1 MEIHLLSESKDGSII
16 RRKYS
21 CPCGR
26 GIIEEEQYYTPGHRD
41 TFVQLRCKE
50 CKKHYSIQFGDSH
63 TKWKLYHDYTTY
75 YNKDI
80 KGGLKMNN
88 LAVKTFS
95 VLRDLFF
102 DEAGN
107 PIKFEL
113 REKRNT
119 QDDPFD
125 EYIAASLDDQLRH
138 VGAYCQRS
146 SGPLISP
153 DMAVVKTGID
163 LSDSSITNNPDAIIG
178 IEVKKLERG
187 NNGGIA
193 RPTGM
198 DYNSTPP
205 CGRVRIYTADDKPLI
220 IKGFYLFACLEAD
233 NNGKNYVSAMCLCDG
248 SILND
253 DFDLYMQITG
263 SREKGIN
270 IGTYGDGANRNR
282 PMLLFSNPLGSEL
295 LDHRITL
302 ISGLDLLG
310 DVGNIELAWRF
321 IRKDTQGADH
331 TFFVYMDE
339 RDFPNNHRVTDVIEP
354 FPVPRNRVSETQG
367 RGKFRLQAYY
377 ERLNAIWEGNHNN

>member
-1 MEIHLLSESKDGSII
+1 MEVRLLSEYKDGNII

-26 GIIEEEQYYTPGHRD
+26 GVIDEEQDYTPGHRD
-41 TFVQLRCKE
+41 AFVSIRCKHCRE
-50 CKKHYSIQFGDSH
+50 HYSIHYGNSH
-63 TKWKLYHDYTTY
+63 TKWKLYRDYTTY
-75 YNKDI
+75 YK
-80 KGGLKMNN
+80 KGIMEGTTMNN
-88 LAVKTFS
+88 LAAKTFS
-95 VLRDLFF
+95 VLRDMFF
-102 DEAGN
+102 DGAGN
-107 PIKFEL
+107 PIRFEL

-125 EYIAASLDDQLRH
+125 EYIAASLNEQLQRM
-138 VGAYCQRS
+138 GAYCQRS

-153 DMAVVKTGID
+153 DMAVIKAGID
-163 LSDSSITNNPDAIIG
+163 LNDSSIVNNPNAIIG

-205 CGRVRIYTADDKPLI
+205 CGRVRIYTADDEPLI
-220 IKGFYLFACLEAD
+220 VKGYYLFACLEVD
-233 NNGKNYVSAMCLCDG
+233 QNGKYYVSAMCLCDG

-282 PMLLFSNPLGSEL
+282 PMLIFSNPLGSDL
-295 LDHRITL
+295 LDHRMTL
-302 ISGLDLLG
+302 ISGLDLVG

-321 IRKDTQGADH
+321 IRKDAQGTDH
-331 TFFVYMDE
+331 TFFTYMDG
-339 RDFPNNHRVTDVIEP
+339 RDIPSNHQVVDVVEP

-367 RGKFRLQAYY
+367 RGKFRLLRYY
-377 ERLNAIWEGNHNN
+377 EELSSLWEGNHNN

>member
-1 MEIHLLSESKDGSII
+1 MEIHLLSESNDGCII
-16 RRKYS
+16 RRRYS
-21 CPCGR
+21 CPCGM
-26 GIIEEEQYYTPGHRD
+26 GIIDEEQDYTPGHRD
-41 TFVQLRCKE
+41 AFVSIRCKQCE
-50 CKKHYSIQFGDSH
+50 KHYSIRYGTSQ
-63 TKWKLYHDYTTY
+63 TKWALYHDYTTY
-75 YNKDI
+75 YK
-80 KGGLKMNN
+80 KSVLEGMKMTN
-88 LAVKTFS
+88 LAAKAFA
-95 VLRDLFF
+95 VLRNMFF

-107 PIKFEL
+107 PIRFEL

-125 EYIAASLDDQLRH
+125 EYIAASLNDQLQR

-153 DMAVVKTGID
+153 DMAVIKAGID
-163 LSDSSITNNPDAIIG
+163 FTDSSIVNNPEAIIG

-205 CGRVRIYTADDKPLI
+205 CGRVRIYTADDEPLI
-220 IKGFYLFACLEAD
+220 IKGYYLFACLEVD
-233 NNGKNYVSAMCLCDG
+233 HDGKYFVSAMCLCDG

-263 SREKGIN
+263 AREKGIN

-282 PMLLFSNPLGSEL
+282 PMLIFSNPLGSSL
-295 LDHRITL
+295 LDHRMTL
-302 ISGLDLLG
+302 ISGLDLIG
-310 DVGNIELAWRF
+310 NVGNIELAWRF
-321 IRKDTQGADH
+321 IRKDAQGTDH
-331 TFFVYMDE
+331 TFYTYMDG
-339 RDFPNNHRVTDVIEP
+339 RDIPNDHQVTDVLEP

-367 RGKFRLQAYY
+367 RGKFRLLRYY
-377 ERLNAIWEGNHNN
+377 GS

>member
-1 MEIHLLSESKDGSII
+1 MEIHLLSESKDGNII

-26 GIIEEEQYYTPGHRD
+26 GIIQEEQDYTPGHRD
-41 TFVQLRCKE
+41 AFVSILCEQCQE
-50 CKKHYSIQFGDSH
+50 HYSIRYGDGH

-75 YNKDI
+75 FK
-80 KGGLKMNN
+80 KGISEGTKMNN
-88 LAVKTFS
+88 LAAKTFT
-95 VLRDLFF
+95 VLRNMFF

-107 PIKFEL
+107 PRRFEL

-125 EYIAASLDDQLRH
+125 EYIAASLDEQLQRM
-138 VGAYCQRS
+138 GAYCQRS

-153 DMAVVKTGID
+153 DMAVIKAGISFD
-163 LSDSSITNNPDAIIG
+163 DSNIVNNPDAIIG

-205 CGRVRIYTADDKPLI
+205 CGRVRVYTADDEPLI
-220 IKGFYLFACLEAD
+220 IKGYYLFACLEVD
-233 NNGKNYVSAMCLCDG
+233 NDGKYFVSAMCLCDG

-253 DFDLYMQITG
+253 DFELYMQITG

-282 PMLLFSNPLGSEL
+282 PMLIFSNPLGSDL
-295 LDHRITL
+295 LDHRMTL
-302 ISGLDLLG
+302 ISGLDLVG
-310 DVGNIELAWRF
+310 NVGNIELAWRF
-321 IRKDTQGADH
+321 IRKDANGVDH
-331 TFFVYMDE
+331 TFFTYMDG
-339 RDFPNNHRVTDVIEP
+339 RDIPGNHHVSDVVEP

-367 RGKFRLQAYY
+367 RGKFRLLRYY
-377 ERLNAIWEGNHNN
+377 EELNALWEGNHNN